1 MPTKAVTQADLERA
15 CALAADSLAA
25 YCQLLWPQYKLGRHL
40 TEITRTLEA
49 VERGDASQGDPDRV
63 ILLCPPRH
71 SKSMTTS
78 QFFPSWFLGRNPD
91 KKVIIGACSQSLSED
106 FGIAVRNNMQD
117 PLHRM
122 TFPRCRLSTDSQAK
136 EKFTTTRGGQ
146 FFAVGRGSTTVGR
159 GAHLFIVDDP
169 IRDQEEAQSEELRRK
184 LKSWFTSVAYTRL
197 MPQGRIV
204 ICQCLAEGSRVLLA
218 DGRSVPIE
226 TIEPGNEVWGYD
238 ERLGPVPRRV
248 THAMCSGEDAT
259 FTVSTSRADIT
270 ANERHPFLVLV
281 KDRPGAVPWKTEWR
295 RLRELQVG
303 DLLVTQK
310 GLPEEHASV
319 TILPGTDRPVTEHF
333 MWLLGYLY
341 GDGFVTRHERKNQR
355 RKDGSPVISWAV
367 SCALKSDSER
377 NEKIARLFESE
388 LGRRPYEP
396 AGVRVW
402 RLDSN
407 EAGRFLWSLG
417 LKSGAKKKRIGD
429 WVLGTSA
436 TMKRAFLRGLLDA
449 DGSKLRG
456 CNDSYRLVLAGYD
469 LLEGA
474 RQLAFQ
480 CGVRATAVKARR
492 ATIQPPNSSAPVDSV
507 AYSTTITFDEES
519 AEGRSALSEDMPHH
533 RLIRLDRIRAI
544 VPAGR
549 RRVYDLT
556 VEGENFIAE
565 NIYVHNTLW
574 HEDDLAGWLMRES
587 EDNWRVLRFPA
598 IAEEDEA
605 WRKKGEALWPEQYP
619 LKTLERIRDK
629 SGMTTSEWMSLY
641 QQRAVGDD
649 GAVFKLKWFRDAQIE
664 RELIPQQSHHLTKYI
679 LVDPANSKRKGSD
692 YTSMWVVGLGTDK
705 NVYVLDGLRDK
716 LGLRERA
723 NELFRLH
730 RTWKPVSHVFYEEYG
745 LQADIQYV
753 RERQHGVHG
762 EPVYTFN
769 IKPVGGRVRKEDRIR
784 RLEPWFRDGR
794 IKMPRFMPRISNE
807 GKQYDLTRLFEEEY
821 KSFPVGAHDD
831 MFDCLARIADPEVQL
846 NWPQTQEEVFAQNA
860 HMGRMLG
867 DRTSWM
873 SA

>member
-71 SKSMTTS
+71 SKPVSVDVQVLMADGSRKKLGEIQVGDEVISGAGRQVRVTEVHEQGILPVGRVTTHSGRSTVAAWDHAFLTPAGWRQLSDIRPKESLACLEAPATTGASARSIDEFRLLGYFIGDGNVTFGGRGENQLAANITQQAGPVADDIAATARGLGFEVHLGAGRMRLSISGGVRQWLRDVGIAGCNSYTKRVPAWVFSGSTEQIAAYVAAHYDCDGCVTKKGNAREGCCIELYSVSRELLSDVQHLLLRLGIMSRVRRRDSKVRGVRYPAHVLAISDTDNAAKFAAAIPLLSHKGDRIREWAPQRTRFSSGHLADPVVEIVPFGTAECRCLTVSEDESFTADDLIVHNSMTTS

-204 ICQCLAEGSRVLLA
+204 ICQ
-218 DGRSVPIE
+218 
-226 TIEPGNEVWGYD
+226 
-238 ERLGPVPRRV
+238 
-248 THAMCSGEDAT
+248 
-259 FTVSTSRADIT
+259 
-270 ANERHPFLVLV
+270 
-281 KDRPGAVPWKTEWR
+281 
-295 RLRELQVG
+295 
-303 DLLVTQK
+303 
-310 GLPEEHASV
+310 
-319 TILPGTDRPVTEHF
+319 
-333 MWLLGYLY
+333 
-341 GDGFVTRHERKNQR
+341 
-355 RKDGSPVISWAV
+355 
-367 SCALKSDSER
+367 
-377 NEKIARLFESE
+377 
-388 LGRRPYEP
+388 
-396 AGVRVW
+396 
-402 RLDSN
+402 
-407 EAGRFLWSLG
+407 
-417 LKSGAKKKRIGD
+417 
-429 WVLGTSA
+429 
-436 TMKRAFLRGLLDA
+436 
-449 DGSKLRG
+449 
-456 CNDSYRLVLAGYD
+456 
-469 LLEGA
+469 
-474 RQLAFQ
+474 
-480 CGVRATAVKARR
+480 
-492 ATIQPPNSSAPVDSV
+492 
-507 AYSTTITFDEES
+507 
-519 AEGRSALSEDMPHH
+519 
-533 RLIRLDRIRAI
+533 
-544 VPAGR
+544 
-549 RRVYDLT
+549 
-556 VEGENFIAE
+556 
-565 NIYVHNTLW
+565 TLW

-664 RELIPQQSHHLTKYI
+664 RELVPQQSHHLTKYI

-705 NVYVLDGLRDK
+705 NVYVLDGLRDR

-769 IKPVGGRVRKEDRIR
+769 IKPVGGKVRKEDRIR
-784 RLEPWFRDGR
+784 RLEPWFRDKR

-831 MFDCLARIADPEVQL
+831 MFDCLARISDPEVQL

-860 HMGRMLG
+860 YMGRMLG